1 MKKLSALLIAVTMVF
16 CLCACESNTIE
27 KDGEFNP
34 DSYISE
40 AQLSVFINYVNL
52 NQEFYNDVFVLGH
65 LEADTENV
73 IEKDGKKWAPVTD
86 TTYKS
91 YDEFVEALYGTYTDE
106 AVQKILSEYPIYAD
120 IDGTFCYDM
129 SDAENTRTG
138 RKWVLN
144 TDGEIELEEK
154 SEDSY
159 TVEFRF
165 TCDKRKEIDE
175 FTFVRVGDGINE
187 GYRLTELHEVT

>member
-1 MKKLSALLIAVTMVF
+1 MKKCGALLIALAMAF
-16 CLCACESNTIE
+16 ALCACESNTIE

-40 AQLSVFINYVNL
+40 AQLSIFINYVNL

-65 LEADTENV
+65 LEADTENTF
-73 IEKDGKKWAPVTD
+73 EKDGKTWAPVTD
-86 TTYKS
+86 TKYKS
-91 YDEFVEALYGTYTDE
+91 YDELVEALYGTYTDE
-106 AVQKILSEYPIYAD
+106 AAQKILSDYPIYAD
-120 IDGTFCYDM
+120 VDGKFCYDM
-129 SDAENTRTG
+129 SNEENVKTG
-138 RKWVLN
+138 KKWVLN

-165 TCDKRKEIDE
+165 TCDRHKEIDE
-175 FTFVRVGDGINE
+175 FTFVHINE
-187 GYRLTELHEVT
+187 KVNDGYRLTELHEVT

>member
-1 MKKLSALLIAVTMVF
+1 MKKFTALFVALVMAF
-16 CLCACESNTIE
+16 GLCACESNTIE

-40 AQLSVFINYVNL
+40 AQLSIFINYVNL

-65 LEADTENV
+65 LEADTENI
-73 IEKDGKKWAPVTD
+73 IEKDGKTWVPVTD
-86 TTYKS
+86 TKFKS
-91 YDEFVEALYGTYTDE
+91 YDELVEALYGTYTDE
-106 AVQKILSEYPIYAD
+106 AAEKILSDYPIYAD
-120 IDGTFCYDM
+120 IDGKLYYDM
-129 SDAENTRTG
+129 SSEENIRSG

-154 SEDSY
+154 TDDSF

-165 TCDKRKEIDE
+165 TCNKRKEIDE
-175 FTFVRVGDGINE
+175 FTFVRVGEGIND